1 MFINQSSPHIHDI
14 CGVITM
20 TRKIFY
26 NMLQLIIILLGISV
40 FSPINIV
47 ALDVIGTNVQAD
59 VEVTKEKL
67 EMIPFFWTVGVI
79 GGVIGL
85 TLAYVSWRKYKA
97 EKRKQFKSPND

>member
-1 MFINQSSPHIHDI
+1 
-14 CGVITM
+14 
-20 TRKIFY
+20 
-26 NMLQLIIILLGISV
+26 MLQLIIILLGISV